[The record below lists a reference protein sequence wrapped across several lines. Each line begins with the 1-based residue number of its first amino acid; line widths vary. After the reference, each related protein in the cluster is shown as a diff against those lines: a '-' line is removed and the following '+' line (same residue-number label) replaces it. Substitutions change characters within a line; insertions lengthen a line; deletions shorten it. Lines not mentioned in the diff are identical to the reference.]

1 MTVQRRRAGT
11 VSKEVYETQAA
22 FRYALR
28 QFLRFSETAAR
39 GVGLT
44 PQQYQ
49 GLLAI
54 QGFPGGDRVRVGE
67 LAERLQIHPHS
78 AVGLADRLTAKGLAV
93 RARSNA
99 DRRHVFIRLTARG
112 IRVLERVSAANRR
125 ELRRLR
131 PQLTGLLGRMMRLEG
146 RGSPTASSRT
156 R

>member
-54 QGFPGGDRVRVGE
+54 QGFPGIALKSMPSSLRPNATR
-67 LAERLQIHPHS
+67 S
-78 AVGLADRLTAKGLAV
+78 RLTTRERQWGMAMDWPMPV
-93 RARSNA
+93 
-99 DRRHVFIRLTARG
+99 DP
-112 IRVLERVSAANRR
+112 RVSRR
-125 ELRRLR
+125 FSILNSIASAFSSSFSKPTSSFR
-131 PQLTGLLGRMMRLEG
+131 
-146 RGSPTASSRT
+146 TASLVVLWSWREIASSEKNSRSRT
-156 R
+156 GEGLR

>member
-1 MTVQRRRAGT
+1 MSRIEPSGERRGSPRRSIFWRQAPCPGGCRMTVQRRRAGT

-54 QGFPGGDRVRVGE
+54 QGFPGRDRVRVRSE
-67 LAERLQIHPHS
+67 ERR
-78 AVGLADRLTAKGLAV
+78 VGKEC
-93 RARSNA
+93 RS
-99 DRRHVFIRLTARG
+99 RW
-112 IRVLERVSAANRR
+112 
-125 ELRRLR
+125 
-131 PQLTGLLGRMMRLEG
+131 
-146 RGSPTASSRT
+146 SPYH
-156 R
+156 

>member
-54 QGFPGGDRVRVGE
+54 QGFPGRDRVRVGE

-78 AVGLADRLTAKGLAV
+78 AVGLADRGLAV